1 MSKLVLSELALL
13 VLHDCIC
20 GNFYHSTI
28 NASALLCVLRKNL
41 EEDSF
46 DMLKINMLLSTG
58 NNFMIC
64 LFDFERFSSESRFA
78 FFFFNSY
85 IM

>member
-13 VLHDCIC
+13 VLHDGIC
-20 GNFYHSTI
+20 GNFYNSTI
-28 NASALLCVLRKNL
+28 NASALLCVLRKFL
-41 EEDSF
+41 EENSF

-64 LFDFERFSSESRFA
+64 LFYFERFSSESRFA
-78 FFFFNSY
+78 FFF
-85 IM
+85 